1 MAQNIMSAVYKGW
14 MGWIRSQVMG
24 FIAAFLD
31 TMSLYGCLAV
41 KWLALQDFVINSCVN
56 INTHKIVF
64 VGRVLYSC
72 NLQAF

>member
-14 MGWIRSQVMG
+14 MGWKRSQVMG

-31 TMSLYGCLAV
+31 TMSLYGCVAV
-41 KWLALQDFVINSCVN
+41 KWLALQDFVIKSC

-64 VGRVLYSC
+64 VGCVLYSC
-72 NLQAF
+72 NL